1 MSERSIEKFKE
12 YIKKLNPIDDIIF
25 SKMAE
30 NKEFCE
36 EILRVFLQDSYL
48 KVLNNKSQ
56 YAITNIDRRSVI
68 LDAYCE
74 LRDGKRVNIEVQN
87 ADNVNHQKRVRYYS
101 SVLTTS
107 LMRKGENFDNVPEV
121 CMIYICNFDVFR
133 ENKSLYLI
141 KRVIDGSN
149 TEVDNGLKEIYIS
162 ANISDGSALSELM
175 EVFTKDDCYSD
186 NFPITSKM
194 KYDFKYV
201 KEGNKMTDAMKEIY
215 EIFEE
220 ESKDVWIKEG
230 RKEGRKEGIKEGAIN
245 ILLTLV
251 KDGIIS
257 IEEAAKRANISVS
270 KFEKYLNGQK

>member
-56 YAITNIDRRSVI
+56 YAITNIERRSVI

-74 LRDGKRVNIEVQN
+74 LRDGRRVNIEVQN

>member
-107 LMRKGENFDNVPEV
+107 LMKKGENFDNVPEV

-230 RKEGRKEGIKEGAIN
+230 RKEGKKEGIKEGAIN

>member
-1 MSERSIEKFKE
+1 
-12 YIKKLNPIDDIIF
+12 
-25 SKMAE
+25 
-30 NKEFCE
+30 
-36 EILRVFLQDSYL
+36 
-48 KVLNNKSQ
+48 
-56 YAITNIDRRSVI
+56 
-68 LDAYCE
+68 
-74 LRDGKRVNIEVQN
+74 
-87 ADNVNHQKRVRYYS
+87 
-101 SVLTTS
+101 
-107 LMRKGENFDNVPEV
+107 
-121 CMIYICNFDVFR
+121 MIYICNFDIFR

-162 ANISDGSALSELM
+162 ANINDGSELSELM
-175 EVFTKDDCYSD
+175 RVFTKDDCYSN
-186 NFPITSKM
+186 NFPVTSKM

-230 RKEGRKEGIKEGAIN
+230 RKEGAIN

-270 KFEKYLNGQK
+270 KFEKYLNEQK